1 MAGTNANISDTSV
14 IDKQIE
20 SLKSAVKAMVELG
33 STLNKELDNAKETWH
48 DIKYEYFR
56 DMIHDI
62 LDKTLIPVVRFNAT
76 IRKLEELKKIV
87 EDYLK

>member
-1 MAGTNANISDTSV
+1 MASTNANISDTSV

-20 SLKSAVKAMVELG
+20 SLKSAVKAMSELG
-33 STLNKELDNAKETWH
+33 SMLNKELDHAKETWH

-62 LDKTLIPVVRFNAT
+62 LDKTLIPAVRFNAT
-76 IRKLEELKKIV
+76 IRKLEELKKIIEV
-87 EDYLK
+87 YLQ